1 MCGDWCLKNR
11 KSKKYFY
18 WIIVIQ
24 NSLLAEVFEA
34 QDDLQGWTEAFDEED
49 SRVNV

>member
-1 MCGDWCLKNR
+1 MSGA
-11 KSKKYFY
+11 SKKYFFG
-18 WIIVIQ
+18 IIVIQ
-24 NSLLAEVFEA
+24 YSLLAEVFEA